1 MDIQQMTEDIVPAQA
16 AMFLK
21 ELGFNVP
28 CKAFFVGGQCY
39 TLNSLSYNSLF
50 ENKSEQFS
58 APTIQTALKWLR
70 NEKNVFIEVR
80 TEDSKFKYKIKT
92 RTQNKWS
99 TYWDNLTLFDT
110 YEDAICDA
118 LIEFLLRLAYDE
130 RTNKTT
136 DGRQPEQD

>member
-1 MDIQQMTEDIVPAQA
+1 MNIQQMTEDIVPAQA

-28 CKAFFVGGQCY
+28 CKAFFMGGQCY

-50 ENKSEQFS
+50 ENKPEQFS

-80 TEDSKFKYKIKT
+80 TEDSKFKYKIKI

-99 TYWDNLTLFDT
+99 TYWDNLILFDT

-118 LIEFLLRLAYDE
+118 LIEFLLRLVYDE

-136 DGRQPEQD
+136 DGGQPE